1 MPLRRVTVTALADQP
16 GHHRSAVARKTTA
29 AAVVPGQFDL
39 EVDTQAFTELPA
51 AMYQDTH

>member
-16 GHHRSAVARKTTA
+16 GHHRSAVARKTKA